1 MPFQKE
7 PDGYMKTAW
16 SDCQGAWGN
25 LREEVVKAHPFPGSK
40 RLLFH
45 IDEGMS
51 WESVRDI
58 ELMRK
63 ALTLVEN
70 IAKQSEVPAEVAE
83 NIEYV
88 RESFLELLEAVEDG
102 EA

>member
-16 SDCQGAWGN
+16 SDCQGAWIN
-25 LREEVVKAHPFPGSK
+25 LRQAVVAAFPFSEAN

-51 WESVRDI
+51 WESVRDLA
-58 ELMRK
+58 LMRR

-70 IAKQSEVPAEVAE
+70 IAKQATVPKDVTE
-83 NIEYV
+83 NIESV
-88 RESFLELLEAVEDG
+88 RASFQDLLEAIEEG